1 MTNSDIKIILDDY
14 IDMIYIYEIICNE
27 TYTYYYNLKFL
38 FEFPIIF
45 INIFMTIIN
54 SIVVDVSIIK
64 YSNIFLNVTTML
76 LVSLSN
82 YFKINEKCE
91 ILKINRDKFI
101 KLYNIIEKKKYT
113 DKTISV
119 DFIDNIISNYDN
131 IVESINFTFPNF
143 ILKKIRTAYAE
154 KKTLPIF
161 INGIRKLDK
170 YRCDN
175 GIILNNIKLEETVE
189 ADKINIIIND
199 NVINNKNN
207 NTSIDSD
214 IIKNIIPSTINKKKL
229 KKTDKAKLLNSPALT
244 DEEDNNK

>member
-91 ILKINRDKFI
+91 ILKLNRDKFI

-131 IVESINFTFPNF
+131 IVETINFTFPNF
-143 ILKKIRTAYAE
+143 ILKKIRSTYAQ
-154 KKTLPIF
+154 KKTIPIF

-170 YRCDN
+170 YRGDN
-175 GIILNNIKLEETVE
+175 GIILNNIKIEPV
-189 ADKINIIIND
+189 DSDDINIIISD
-199 NVINNKNN
+199 SKLNN
-207 NTSIDSD
+207 NISIESD
-214 IIKNIIPSTINKKKL
+214 IIKNIIQPTENKKKT
-229 KKTDKAKLLNSPALT
+229 KKTDKIKLLNSPALT
-244 DEEDNNK
+244 DEEDINK